1 MAAKKILI
9 LNGHPDKES
18 YNYALAEAYFKGAK
32 ASGADVQIIHIRD
45 LHFNLNLQYGYR
57 KRTDLEPDLLMTQE
71 KLKWAEHLVLVYPV
85 WWGSVP
91 AIMKGFLDRTL
102 LPGFAFQKRENSVWW
117 DTLFDTKNSEALYI
131 WAFVKFGQQ
140 IANIKLI
147 KQVKTLHKEKKNLC

>member
-1 MAAKKILI
+1 MTAKKILI
-9 LNGHPDKES
+9 LNGHPDNVS
-18 YNYALAEAYFKGAK
+18 YNYALAEAYFKGAI

-57 KRTDLEPDLLMTQE
+57 KRTELEPDLLMAQE

-117 DTLFDTKNSEALYI
+117 DTLFDTKISEPLCI
-131 WAFVKFGQQ
+131 RAFRRLGNK
-140 IANIKLI
+140 
-147 KQVKTLHKEKKNLC
+147 